1 MADASG
7 GEPRACDLL
16 VHNAYVVTVDSDD
29 HVYRPGAVA
38 IDDGQ
43 IVAVGPDGE
52 VVPAFRAGRRIDAQ
66 GAVVHPGFVECH
78 IHVSEHL
85 DRGGWSPD
93 TFSWSDIMEWGP
105 GFLDALTDEDE
116 VAGSYLG
123 CLELVRNGAT
133 FFLEAGT
140 VLEPDTAARA
150 AEAVG
155 IRASLADPYLW
166 DLGGITRDMQ
176 PTSRTSFDTKR
187 TLNALGTELKR
198 NKDPNALVRGHVAV
212 YGIGACSDELTHAAK
227 ACADENGV
235 IFAQHQSFDEL
246 DTSVSDELHGR
257 HPLVHY
263 AETGLLDENCNFY
276 HMNFLRDD
284 EVPHVI
290 ESGMSVTWC
299 PSACMFFNVGAT
311 FRGRHF
317 ELYKQ
322 GVNVALGSDACNCGS
337 AFDLG
342 IQAFL
347 AVLTAREKTR
357 ERALDVYDALRMCTI
372 NGARAVGLEDKI
384 GSLEVGKRAD
394 LVVRRQDLPEA
405 QPALDA
411 ETAALDDRRAHGPI
425 QNVVYATQSKSV
437 GTVIVDGQVVVEDG
451 HSTRV
456 DEEKVYRD
464 ATASALKVYE
474 RMGNLNAV
482 GARRPATAAGAA
494 RTS

>member
-1 MADASG
+1 MAETVEN
-7 GEPRACDLL
+7 EPQDCDLL
-16 VHNAYVVTVDSDD
+16 VHNAHVVTVDSENRI
-29 HVYRPGAVA
+29 HRPGAVA
-38 IDDGQ
+38 VVGGA
-43 IVAVGPDGE
+43 IVAVGADEE
-52 VVPAFRAGRRIDAQ
+52 VAPAFRAQRRIDAR
-66 GAVVHPGFVECH
+66 GAVVHPGFVEGH
-78 IHVSEHL
+78 VHVSEHL

-93 TFSWSDIMEWGP
+93 TFTWSDIMGWGP

-116 VAGSYLG
+116 EAGSYLG

-150 AEAVG
+150 AQAVG
-155 IRASLADPYLW
+155 IRASLADPFLW
-166 DLGGITRDMQ
+166 DLGGISRDQ
-176 PTSRTSFDTKR
+176 RPTNRIPHDTER
-187 TLNALGTELKR
+187 ALSVLGTELER
-198 NKDPNALVRGHVAV
+198 NKDPHALVRGHIAV

-235 IFAQHQSFDEL
+235 VFAQHQSFDEL
-246 DTSVSDELHGR
+246 DTGVSDELHGR

-284 EVPHVI
+284 EVAPVI
-290 ESGMSVTWC
+290 ESGMSITWC

-311 FRGRHF
+311 FRGRHV
-317 ELYKQ
+317 ELYHE

-357 ERALDVYDALRMCTI
+357 ERTLNAYDALRMATI
-372 NGARAVGLEDKI
+372 NGARAVGLEDTI

-394 LVVRRQDLPEA
+394 LVVRREDLPEA
-405 QPALDA
+405 QPVLDA
-411 ETAALDDRRAHGPI
+411 EIAALDHRRAHGPI

-437 GTVIVDGQVVVEDG
+437 DTVLVDGQVVVEGG

-456 DEEKVYRD
+456 DEERVYREV
-464 ATASALKVYE
+464 TASARRVYQ
-474 RMGNLNAV
+474 RMGDLNPRP
-482 GARRPATAAGAA
+482 RRPAVVSA
-494 RTS
+494 RKEQAP

>member
-1 MADASG
+1 M
-7 GEPRACDLL
+7 
-16 VHNAYVVTVDSDD
+16 VTVDADD
-29 HVYRPGAVA
+29 HMYRPGAVA
-38 IDDGQ
+38 IADGE
-43 IVAVGPDGE
+43 IVAVGPEDE
-52 VVPAFRAGRRIDAQ
+52 VMVAFQAQRRIDAL
-66 GAVVHPGFVECH
+66 GAVVHPGFVEGH
-78 IHVSEHL
+78 VHVSEHL

-93 TFSWSDIMEWGP
+93 TFTWSDIMEWGP

-116 VAGSYLG
+116 EAGSYLG

-140 VLEPDTAARA
+140 IIEPETAAQA

-155 IRASLADPYLW
+155 IRGSLADPWLW
-166 DLGGITRDMQ
+166 DLGGISREMR
-176 PTSRTSFDTKR
+176 PTNRVPQDTKR
-187 TLNALGTELKR
+187 ALSVLGTELKR
-198 NKDPNALVRGHVAV
+198 NSDPNALVQGHVAV
-212 YGIGACSDELTHAAK
+212 YGIGACSDELVQAAK

-246 DTSVSDELHGR
+246 DTGVSDELHGR

-263 AETGLLDENCNFY
+263 AEMGILDENSNFY

-284 EVPHVI
+284 EVAPVI
-290 ESGMSVTWC
+290 DSGMSITWC

-311 FRGRHF
+311 FRGRHVD
-317 ELYKQ
+317 LYHQ

-357 ERALDVYDALRMCTI
+357 ERTLDAYDALRMATI
-372 NGARAVGLEDKI
+372 NGARAVGLESKI

-394 LVVRRQDLPEA
+394 LVVRREDLPEA
-405 QPALDA
+405 QPVLDS
-411 ETAALDDRRAHGPI
+411 EIAALDHRRAHGPI

-437 GTVIVDGQVVVEDG
+437 DTVIVDGRVVVERG
-451 HSTRV
+451 HSTQV
-456 DEEKVYRD
+456 DEERVYREV
-464 ATASALKVYE
+464 TAAARRVYK
-474 RMGNLNAV
+474 RMGDLNPSP
-482 GARRPATAAGAA
+482 RRPAPASGAA
-494 RTS
+494 RRS

>member
-1 MADASG
+1 VAEATP
-7 GEPRACDLL
+7 GEPQKCDLL
-16 VHNAYVVTVDSDD
+16 VHNAYVVTVDPENRTF
-29 HVYRPGAVA
+29 RPGAIA
-38 IDDGQ
+38 IDGGR
-43 IVAVGPDGE
+43 IIAVGPEAD
-52 VVPAFRAGRRIDAQ
+52 VVGAFEAGRRIDAR

-105 GFLDALTDEDE
+105 GFLDANEDEDE
-116 VAGSYLG
+116 EAGSYLG
-123 CLELVRNGAT
+123 CLEMVRNGAT

-140 VLEPDTAARA
+140 VLEPDAAAAA

-155 IRASLADPYLW
+155 IRASLADPFLW
-166 DLGGITRDMQ
+166 DMGGISRDQ
-176 PTSRTSFDTKR
+176 ESTSRTSFDTKR
-187 TLNALGTELKR
+187 CLDLLGSQLKR
-198 NKDPNALVRGHVAV
+198 NNDPDALVRGHVAI
-212 YGIGACSDELTHAAK
+212 YGIGSCSDELTHAAK

-235 IFAQHQSFDEL
+235 RFAQHHSFDEL
-246 DTSVSDELHGR
+246 DTGVSDKLHGR
-257 HPLVHY
+257 HSLVHY
-263 AETGLLDENCNFY
+263 AEEGLLDENCNFY

-284 EVPHVI
+284 EVSPVI

-311 FRGRHF
+311 FRGRHL

-347 AVLTAREKTR
+347 AIMTAREKTR
-357 ERALDVYDALRMCTI
+357 ERSLDVYDALRMCTI

-394 LVVRRQDLPEA
+394 LVVRREDMPEA
-405 QPALDA
+405 QPVLSAELAELD
-411 ETAALDDRRAHGPI
+411 ERRAHGPI

-437 GTVIVDGQVVVEDG
+437 GTVIIDGVVVVEDG

-456 DEEKVYRD
+456 DEEKVYAD
-464 ATASALKVYE
+464 VTAAAERVYR
-474 RMGNLNAV
+474 RMGDVNV
-482 GARRPATAAGAA
+482 RPRRPASAAGVAS
-494 RTS
+494 RN